1 MKNNSD
7 LFYTCSLIERI
18 GRTQKLKRADVVK
31 TMGQEVIAR
40 IYSHAD
46 VFHCEPI
53 EKTAD
58 DFIESCA
65 IPRGTLTMLPP
76 AATRCRTTGPSERST
91 SG

>member
-31 TMGQEVIAR
+31 TMGLPASTATR
-40 IYSHAD
+40 TYSTVNPLRKLPTILLKA
-46 VFHCEPI
+46 VP
-53 EKTAD
+53 
-58 DFIESCA
+58 S
-65 IPRGTLTMLPP
+65 PRGTLTMLPP
-76 AATRCRTTGPSERST
+76 VATRCRTTGPSERST